1 MLDNVLMPQADS
13 GVVTA
18 LLQPV
23 QRRRRGLS
31 TVAAKAEAIAE
42 AATTVTR
49 RSTPTT
55 EKMTRGSIAILLQ
68 GQWLNDEVVNFVG
81 RILIALSRESFSS
94 RAHVYS
100 PYLMRKLL
108 SGGSSVRITTFRKS
122 EILTTE
128 LKED

>member
-1 MLDNVLMPQADS
+1 MLDNVLIPQAES
-13 GVVTA
+13 GVVTV

-23 QRRRRGLS
+23 RRRRRGLS
-31 TVAAKAEAIAE
+31 TAADKAETIAE
-42 AATTVTR
+42 AATLVAR

-68 GQWLNDEVVNFVG
+68 GQWLNNEVVNFVG
-81 RILIALSRESFSS
+81 RILIAPSRGSFSS
-94 RAHVYS
+94 RAYVYS
-100 PYLMRKLL
+100 SYFMSKLL